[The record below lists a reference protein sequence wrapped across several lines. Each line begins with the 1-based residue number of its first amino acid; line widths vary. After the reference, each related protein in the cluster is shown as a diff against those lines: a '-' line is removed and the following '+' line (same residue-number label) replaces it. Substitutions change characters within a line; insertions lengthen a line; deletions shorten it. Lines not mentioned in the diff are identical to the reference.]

1 MTKLTKPV
9 RRETEALSRGRNI
22 IIQLEPPYVVRV
34 KEKGRRKWFST
45 TVQAVHDMAAKQE
58 AEHIRKERRL
68 ERQKKKGERRCQT

>member
-9 RRETEALSRGRNI
+9 RRETEALSRGRNL

-34 KEKGRRKWFST
+34 KEKGRRQWFST
-45 TVQAVHDMAAKQE
+45 TVQAIHDMAAKQE

-68 ERQKKKGERRCQT
+68 AKTKKGERRCQT